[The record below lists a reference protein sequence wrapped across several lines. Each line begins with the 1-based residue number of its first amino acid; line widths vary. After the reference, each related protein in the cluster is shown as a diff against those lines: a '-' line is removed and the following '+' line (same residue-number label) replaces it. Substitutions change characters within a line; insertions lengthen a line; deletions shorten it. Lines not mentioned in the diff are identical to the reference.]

1 MNIETD
7 ARQNVIEAIAIC
19 KNLSAYE
26 TEQKRKGKMFFMA
39 NEEYNKMRGQF
50 LEQIS

>member
-19 KNLSAYE
+19 RNLQAYE
-26 TEQKRKGKMFFMA
+26 TEQKRKGKIFFTA
-39 NEEYNKMRGQF
+39 NEDYNKMRG
-50 LEQIS
+50 